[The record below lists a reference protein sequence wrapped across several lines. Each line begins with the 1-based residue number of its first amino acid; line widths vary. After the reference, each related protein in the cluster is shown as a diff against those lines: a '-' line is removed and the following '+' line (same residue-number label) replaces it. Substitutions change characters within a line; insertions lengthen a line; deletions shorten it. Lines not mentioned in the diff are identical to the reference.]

1 MSFNNDQD
9 IDLDKLIRTLEENHD
24 LLKDIVTNEESTE
37 VSALPKVLLDLVNS
51 VNMNGEQTA
60 ENTENN
66 ERAEIPESSQQL
78 NSVHQLNSPMEIV
91 KNLPKVWRVLIEL
104 LSHQCTPIND
114 LNGTEPGENG
124 HPCYNSVQTP
134 TGTRLVVSVSKTFIR
149 LKVFTLDS
157 FVRTLLL
164 YSVLT

>member
-1 MSFNNDQD
+1 MQLFSQILVSFNNDQD

-37 VSALPKVLLDLVNS
+37 VSALPKVLLDLVNR

-60 ENTENN
+60 GSSENN
-66 ERAEIPESSQQL
+66 ERTESSQQL
-78 NSVHQLNSPMEIV
+78 NPVHQLNSPMEIV

-149 LKVFTLDS
+149 LKVMCTKFK
-157 FVRTLLL
+157 RCG
-164 YSVLT
+164 